1 MCVFRPLHGRPILP
15 RTESK
20 RCSPEERRC
29 TSVFAWT
36 AKSDEESSRRKRPCD
51 RAISEPAVQFGPPT
65 YLQFL
70 ERELQATQQQ
80 VVDLQQRLEGV
91 DAVVRQFSLGRFK
104 DNPEKMAFYTGL
116 PDGRAFDVLWE
127 YLDASEDTLVTVRQ
141 LPDDQRKQSRRR

>member
-1 MCVFRPLHGRPILP
+1 MLYPAFLRGQQNRTKSPVNAKDHAIVQYANQLCSLTLP
-15 RTESK
+15 RI
-20 RCSPEERRC
+20 CS
-29 TSVFAWT
+29 S
-36 AKSDEESSRRKRPCD
+36 
-51 RAISEPAVQFGPPT
+51 
-65 YLQFL
+65 L
-70 ERELQATQQQ
+70 RELQATQQQ

-141 LPDDQRKQSRRR
+141 LPDDQRKRSRGGGRKFFFHPIEGPAVHYLSSFKAWHG